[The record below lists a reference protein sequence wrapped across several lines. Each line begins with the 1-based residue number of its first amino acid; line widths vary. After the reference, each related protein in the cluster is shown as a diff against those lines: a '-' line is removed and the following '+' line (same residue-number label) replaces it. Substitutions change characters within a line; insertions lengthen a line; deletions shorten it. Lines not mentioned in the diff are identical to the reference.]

1 MVKKIHLDNH
11 FEKWLTESEFHKI
24 EEGIQNLLFS
34 TNREIH
40 KEFAKYVYEKNI
52 MFCEWTIF
60 LDYATRGNQLDSRF
74 LENRNLFAKEY
85 MRLYLKDDLKFL
97 QEEIDLYKSVMSSK
111 ENDIF
116 NIHISW
122 FIKVIEAVIYDRDF
136 PNLDPKK
143 CYITKNMEEVKLDID
158 STQKER
164 FNEIHNRL
172 HDLTNEAVKMLKKG
186 EYFYFTDIYMDIKN
200 LSFLFREL
208 VGNIFLY
215 QKLISIYIDPVTNI
229 NNRLKFLEDMEEYN
243 GKTLIILNIE
253 NFSKINLTYGAKFGD
268 KTLRDVVQYIL
279 KFDILNIYRIYA
291 DEFAVVVDDA
301 TKAKELFEY
310 TNEKIVLQEIDYVI
324 TFYGS
329 FRKIDK
335 HSFEI
340 AEYALLNSKKQGF
353 VNANE
358 IDFDNISVYK
368 DNLSTIQKL
377 KVALLSNKV
386 KIYKQPIMELKS
398 GKILKYECLMR
409 IEDENRNI
417 LPPYKFMDIL
427 QSMSIYPEYTK
438 TMIYKSFEY
447 FKDKPYNF
455 SINFAFSDIEN
466 TQTIDFL
473 KKMVMKYPETAKKC
487 TIELLENET
496 IKNIDLVNYFF
507 NEIESFGMKAAL
519 DDFGSGYAN
528 FSYIFSL
535 NLDYIKLDGSIVQ
548 KVIQD
553 EKMRVLIETVVKMA
567 HSLDMK
573 VIAEFVSS
581 KQIFDFIKKL
591 GVDYAQ
597 GYYVG
602 RPEEEV
608 KK

>member
-11 FEKWLTESEFHKI
+11 FEKWLTELEFHKI

-215 QKLISIYIDPVTNI
+215 QKLISIYIDPVTKI
-229 NNRLKFLEDMEEYN
+229 NNRLKFLEDIEEYY

-358 IDFDNISVYK
+358 IDFENISVYK

-377 KVALLSNKV
+377 KVALLSDKV
-386 KIYKQPIMELKS
+386 KIYKQPIMNLKS

>member
-1 MVKKIHLDNH
+1 MVKIHLDNH
-11 FEKWLTESEFHKI
+11 FEKWLTESEYHKI

-60 LDYATRGNQLDSRF
+60 LDYATRGNQVDSRF

-85 MRLYLKDDLKFL
+85 MRLYLKEDLKFL

-111 ENDIF
+111 ENEIF
-116 NIHISW
+116 NIHVSW
-122 FIKVIEAVIYDRDF
+122 FIKVIEGVIYDRNF

-143 CYITKNMEEVKLDID
+143 CNITKNMEEVKLDID
-158 STQKER
+158 SNQEKR

-186 EYFYFTDIYMDIKN
+186 EYFYFIDIYMDIKN

-215 QKLISIYIDPVTNI
+215 QKLISIYIDPITKI
-229 NNRLKFLEDMEEYN
+229 NNRLKFLEDIKQYY

-329 FRKIDK
+329 FRKIDE

-353 VNANE
+353 INANE

-377 KVALLSNKV
+377 KVALLSDKV
-386 KIYKQPIMELKS
+386 KIYKQPIMDLKS

>member
-1 MVKKIHLDNH
+1 MVEKIHLDNH
-11 FEKWLTESEFHKI
+11 FEKWLTETEFHKI

-34 TNREIH
+34 TNRELH

-60 LDYATRGNQLDSRF
+60 LDYATRGNQVDSRF

-85 MRLYLKDDLKFL
+85 MRLYLKEDLKFL

-122 FIKVIEAVIYDRDF
+122 FIKVIEAVISDKDF

-143 CYITKNMEEVKLDID
+143 CYITKNMEEVKLEID

-215 QKLISIYIDPVTNI
+215 QKLISIYIDPVTKI
-229 NNRLKFLEDMEEYN
+229 NNRLKFLEDIKEYY

-329 FRKIDK
+329 FRKIDE

-353 VNANE
+353 INANE

-377 KVALLSNKV
+377 KVALLSDKV
-386 KIYKQPIMELKS
+386 KIYKQPIMDLKS